1 MNRRIH
7 TEVISFGFYEHF
19 VGVIVVGY
27 TSVVTSSFLR
37 FKHQHKMKRKII
49 SREYT
54 VHMYI
59 RYEGTIS
66 LARFGAP
73 EDLTLIS
80 IDSSVSLLIPL

>member
-59 RYEGTIS
+59 RYKGTIQFADVVIGPFWRPRRS
-66 LARFGAP
+66 DT
-73 EDLTLIS
+73 DLY
-80 IDSSVSLLIPL
+80 

>member
-37 FKHQHKMKRKII
+37 FKHQHKMKKERLFRGSTPFICI
-49 SREYT
+49 
-54 VHMYI
+54 
-59 RYEGTIS
+59 
-66 LARFGAP
+66 
-73 EDLTLIS
+73 
-80 IDSSVSLLIPL
+80 